1 MQVVVK
7 TPPIDVKIAGKG
19 VDTFIGIIKRSIPDA
34 QIIEDEELEDIDD
47 WDFYAEMKARLTPAK
62 ALKIRRENAGL
73 TQVQLAEKCGIAAA
87 NIALIETE
95 KRSIGAQTA
104 KKLAA
109 ALDCSVSDFIR

>member
-1 MQVVVK
+1 MQVVAK
-7 TPPIDVKIAGKG
+7 TPPIDVKVDGKG
-19 VDTFIGIIKRSIPDA
+19 VDAFIGIIKRSIPDV
-34 QIIEDEELEDIDD
+34 QIIETDEPQDIDD
-47 WDFYAEMKARLTPAK
+47 WDYYAEMKARLTPAK

-73 TQVQLAEKCGIAAA
+73 TQVQLAEKCGIQAAY
-87 NIALIETE
+87 IALMETE

>member
-7 TPPIDVKIAGKG
+7 TPPIDVKVDGKG
-19 VDTFIGIIKRSIPDA
+19 VDAFIGIIKRNIPDV
-34 QIIEDEELEDIDD
+34 QIIETDEPQDIDD
-47 WDFYAEMKARLTPAK
+47 WDYYAEMKARLIPAK

-73 TQVQLAEKCGIAAA
+73 TQVQLAEKCGIQAA
-87 NIALIETE
+87 NIALMETE

>member
-1 MQVVVK
+1 MQVVVQ
-7 TPPIDVKIAGKG
+7 TPPIDVKIDGKG

-34 QIIEDEELEDIDD
+34 QIIEDEEFEDIDD
-47 WDFYAEMKARLTPAK
+47 WDYYAEMKARLTPAK

-73 TQVQLAEKCGIAAA
+73 TQMQLAEKCGIQAA
-87 NIALIETE
+87 NIALMETA
-95 KRSIGAQTA
+95 KRRIGAQSA